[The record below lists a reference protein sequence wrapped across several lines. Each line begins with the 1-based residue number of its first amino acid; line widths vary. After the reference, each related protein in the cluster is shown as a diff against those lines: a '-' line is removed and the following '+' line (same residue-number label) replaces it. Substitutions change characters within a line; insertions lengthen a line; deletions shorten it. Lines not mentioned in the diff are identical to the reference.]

1 MKFIILGAGAI
12 GCYVGGRLAHAGQ
25 SVTLVGRPRVL
36 DALAVHG
43 LTVTDLE
50 GFKGHVVP
58 TALRLAPS
66 LREAG
71 VGVDDDDGDG
81 AGDNEGGTVILLC
94 VKGGGTEAAAREM
107 AQVCKPGTTVV
118 SLQNGV
124 DNLARI
130 HAHAPQ
136 MQALAGMVPYN
147 VVMSAG
153 QGDHHVHRATMGSLH
168 IQRSQVEL
176 HARSASNVNAPGAV
190 AGLSAQ
196 IASRFNASGL
206 PTELSDNMRA
216 VQWGKLLLNLNN
228 PINALSD
235 LPLQAQLQD
244 RDYRRVLADLQGE
257 ALAVLAQAGITPA
270 KVAAVAPRALPHLL
284 RLPNWLFTRVAA
296 RMLHMD
302 AQARSSMWD
311 DLQHGRTTEIDDLC
325 GAVVRLA
332 NAHGRAQHLN
342 APLNQRM
349 CELVAQHTTGQRL
362 SGPQMRQA
370 LSVN

>member
-12 GCYVGGRLAHAGQ
+12 GCYVGGRLALAGQ

-66 LREAG
+66 MREAG
-71 VGVDDDDGDG
+71 VGVDGAGAG
-81 AGDNEGGTVILLC
+81 AGDDEGGTVILLC

-107 AQVCKPGTTVV
+107 AQVCKSGTTVV

-124 DNLARI
+124 DNVARI
-130 HAHAPQ
+130 QACAPQ
-136 MQALAGMVPYN
+136 MQVLAGMVPYN
-147 VVMSAG
+147 VVMTAG
-153 QGDHHVHRATMGSLH
+153 SGAFRVHRATTGSLN
-168 IQRSQVEL
+168 IERTRDGSSL
-176 HARSASNVNAPGAV
+176 
-190 AGLSAQ
+190 Q
-196 IASRFNASGL
+196 IASLLNAAGL
-206 PTELSDNMRA
+206 HALLSDNMRA

-228 PINALSD
+228 PVNALSD
-235 LPLQAQLQD
+235 LPLKAQLQD
-244 RDYRRVLADLQGE
+244 RDYRRVLADLQSE
-257 ALAVLAQAGITPA
+257 ALAVMAHAGITPA
-270 KVAAVAPRALPHLL
+270 KVAAVAPRVLPHLL

-311 DLQHGRTTEIDDLC
+311 DLQQGRTTEIDDLC

-332 NAHGRAQHLN
+332 HAHGRAQHLN

>member
-1 MKFIILGAGAI
+1 MNFIILGAGAI

-25 SVTLVGRPRVL
+25 NVTLVGRPRVI

-43 LTVTDLE
+43 LTVTDLD
-50 GFKGHVVP
+50 GFKAHVEAA
-58 TALRLAPS
+58 ALRLAPS
-66 LREAG
+66 LHEAAP
-71 VGVDDDDGDG
+71 DGDS
-81 AGDNEGGTVILLC
+81 VILLC
-94 VKGGGTEAAAREM
+94 VKGGATAAAAREI

-124 DNLARI
+124 DNVERI
-130 HAHAPQ
+130 QANAPQ
-136 MQALAGMVPYN
+136 MQVLAGMVPYN
-147 VVMSAG
+147 VVMQDG
-153 QGDHHVHRATMGSLH
+153 HHVHRATTGSLQ
-168 IQRSQVEL
+168 IGRRPDGL
-176 HARSASNVNAPGAV
+176 NALTAGNVNAPGAGN
-190 AGLSAQ
+190 ANAPSANNLKAPSALSAQ

-228 PINALSD
+228 PVNALSD

-257 ALAVLAQAGITPA
+257 ALAVLARAGIAPA
-270 KVAAVAPRALPHLL
+270 KVAAVAPRVLPHLL

-296 RMLHMD
+296 RMLRMD
-302 AQARSSMWD
+302 AQARSSMWN
-311 DLQHGRTTEIDDLC
+311 DLQQGRTTEIDDLC

-332 NAHGRAQHLN
+332 RAHGGSGTLN

-349 CELVAQHTTGQRL
+349 CELMAQHKAGHRL
-362 SGPQMRQA
+362 SGLQMRKA